1 MLPVSAVSPV
11 EPGRVTSSRIGPLDT
26 YRCLTVT
33 LALLSHALLEFRV
46 DAVTNADLWLS
57 LRSITRSAT
66 PGLLLLFGIMAE
78 LVHFRRYTEHRG
90 QLRRRLGRRLAQC
103 YTAFVALAALVVA
116 CRPEPLSYLLRSF
129 GFLTLE
135 GYNVIFALYFFL
147 LLALFALLPLRR
159 RWGFGGLAAVVAG
172 VWALDALVVAHL
184 PRTVETLKALGDMTL
199 GTGGA
204 WGPSAFHAL
213 TLVVAGMA
221 FGNVLYAR
229 EKARSA
235 YVVAAT
241 LVLASM
247 LLVGAEMVQQGIA
260 GVFRNIVTLA
270 AYRAENHPAYY
281 AYGVLAAVVT
291 IPLAY
296 LVDAHVPEAVRRRL
310 HALGSMT
317 FSYFVIGNAL
327 LILMPDHGVRS
338 AGEATGLVGLY
349 LVLSAALTLAWARLA
364 RVRWPGRVPSEPRP
378 PAALAMPEAEE
389 AAAR

>member
-1 MLPVSAVSPV
+1 MPALPVATPI
-11 EPGRVTSSRIGPLDT
+11 EPARGASSRIGPLDT

-46 DAVTNADLWLS
+46 DAVTNADLWLT
-57 LRSITRSAT
+57 LRSVTRSAT
-66 PGLLLLFGIMAE
+66 PGLLLLFGVMAE
-78 LVHFRRYTEHRG
+78 LVHFRRYTAHRDE
-90 QLRRRLGRRLAQC
+90 LRRRLARRLVQC
-103 YTAFVALAALVVA
+103 YATFVALAALVVA
-116 CRPEPLSYLLRSF
+116 CRPEPLSYLWRSL

-147 LLALFALLPLRR
+147 LLALFVLLPLRR
-159 RWGFGGLAAVVAG
+159 RWGFRGLAAVVAG
-172 VWALDALVVAHL
+172 VWALDMHVVSHL

-199 GTGGA
+199 GTGGT

-221 FGNVLYAR
+221 FGHVLYAR
-229 EKARSA
+229 EKAQSA
-235 YVVAAT
+235 YLVAAT
-241 LVLASM
+241 LVLASL
-247 LLVGAEMVQQGIA
+247 LLVGAEMVQEGIA
-260 GVFRNIVTLA
+260 GFFRNVVTLG
-270 AYRAENHPAYY
+270 AYRAQNHPAYY
-281 AYGVLAAVVT
+281 AYGVLAAAVT

-296 LVDAHVPEAVRRRL
+296 LIDAHVPGAMRRRL

-364 RVRWPGRVPSEPRP
+364 RVRSPGRVPSEPRT

-389 AAAR
+389 AAR